1 MQISD
6 LVRQYNSAVSNGEP
20 MTGKMGVEKLVS
32 ALSELS
38 QGNIFEG
45 TINSVKGNVVSLG
58 LSNGQQITARLDGKV
73 SLTEGQ
79 SMFFQVNQTMETMC
93 RYVRLCWMVL
103 GLILRYLMHL
113 NRQICPQIQ
122 QICQWST
129 R

>member
-45 TINSVKGNVVSLG
+45 TINSVKGNVVSL
-58 LSNGQQITARLDGKV
+58 
-73 SLTEGQ
+73 
-79 SMFFQVNQTMETMC
+79 
-93 RYVRLCWMVL
+93 
-103 GLILRYLMHL
+103 
-113 NRQICPQIQ
+113 
-122 QICQWST
+122 
-129 R
+129 